1 MKTDQES
8 NNNNGASQAQT
19 ASQKDQAHT
28 EVNPNVFVRERDFK
42 TEATHTDAV
51 NGICWAGNDE
61 FLTSSADCSL
71 KLWDKFTQ
79 GVAYTYEMHE
89 PLSSMN
95 VTGEHGELLVCGQG
109 DGHLIVFGLREKN
122 QLDIVQW
129 AHAQRVTQVV
139 SLGKLKNKYFATRC
153 GDGHVNIYSS
163 LAHPDRIAQL
173 FNFDGDED
181 ALAHLQPKEE
191 VVEEAPKKRRRRRK
205 REDGEDGE
213 EGEGDEEEGE
223 YDDEE
228 GEEEEEEAPVEENE
242 DDEEKKDEKPK
253 VEPPVAPLLVGRPEP
268 SERDRMIEIT
278 TKALIQS
285 SSTMLAVSC
294 FNEKQVLIC
303 NVDIKTRSRSI
314 KQTFKTENNPTYL
327 YQIDDDHLLVGT
339 SGQNFEIWNIDPTA
353 EQAKFVSRVHS
364 KVPNAQEGPSQIVKL
379 ENPSPMITDG
389 IIDDEE
395 SKT

>member
-1 MKTDQES
+1 M
-8 NNNNGASQAQT
+8 
-19 ASQKDQAHT
+19 
-28 EVNPNVFVRERDFK
+28 
-42 TEATHTDAV
+42 
-51 NGICWAGNDE
+51 
-61 FLTSSADCSL
+61 
-71 KLWDKFTQ
+71 
-79 GVAYTYEMHE
+79 
-89 PLSSMN
+89 
-95 VTGEHGELLVCGQG
+95 
-109 DGHLIVFGLREKN
+109 FGLREKK

-205 REDGEDGE
+205 REDGEERE

-242 DDEEKKDEKPK
+242 DDEEKKEEKPK

-294 FNEKQVLIC
+294 YNEK
-303 NVDIKTRSRSI
+303 
-314 KQTFKTENNPTYL
+314 
-327 YQIDDDHLLVGT
+327 
-339 SGQNFEIWNIDPTA
+339 
-353 EQAKFVSRVHS
+353 
-364 KVPNAQEGPSQIVKL
+364 
-379 ENPSPMITDG
+379 
-389 IIDDEE
+389 
-395 SKT
+395 